1 MDVIFCQNVL
11 FYFSKQRRSEII
23 GRLCEY
29 LVRGG
34 YLILGP
40 SDVLSEEI
48 CGMNSVYINNS
59 VVYKKL

>member
-1 MDVIFCQNVL
+1 M
-11 FYFSKQRRSEII
+11 

-40 SDVLSEEI
+40 SDILSEEI
-48 CGMNSVYINNS
+48 YGMNSVYINNS